1 MAKSYYS
8 TVFEQTADQV
18 WEVIRDFGN
27 DFWWT
32 SEPVETIVEEEKSGD
47 TVGAIRHVR
56 GAGLD
61 FRQRLL
67 ALSDRDRFFTY
78 EFCDPNARPVD
89 NLEVTLRVT
98 PIIDGNRAFVEW
110 WATFDCDPSEY
121 SHWTAFYV
129 NAFATWL
136 EPLRATLQG

>member
-8 TVFEQTADQV
+8 AVFEQTADQV
-18 WEVIRDFGN
+18 WRVIRDFGN

-32 SEPVETIVEEEKSGD
+32 NDPVETTVEEGKSGD

-67 ALSDRDRFFTY
+67 ALSDRDRFFTNWISSMSNVSSSRRS
-78 EFCDPNARPVD
+78 FVS
-89 NLEVTLRVT
+89 TL
-98 PIIDGNRAFVEW
+98 F
-110 WATFDCDPSEY
+110 
-121 SHWTAFYV
+121 
-129 NAFATWL
+129 
-136 EPLRATLQG
+136 